1 MEYWKGDASARDN
14 AVSKA
19 RNIGLGRF
27 TDAAVRRIV
36 KKNPGQ
42 EFSKA
47 AFELAGK
54 SSQPAQAGPVA
65 ALKRSD
71 SQSLLTSAAT
81 R

>member
-1 MEYWKGDASARDN
+1 
-14 AVSKA
+14 
-19 RNIGLGRF
+19 
-27 TDAAVRRIV
+27 V

-54 SSQPAQAGPVA
+54 SSQPAGAGPVA
-65 ALKRSD
+65 ALSRGE
-71 SQSLLTSAAT
+71 SQNLLTSIST